1 MSHAF
6 AGNFLPFDFPGT
18 WHWPTFDGRNK
29 SSIRPQFL
37 KVKNFAKI
45 CRKSY
50 QTPELTGNC
59 RKYTRTFKRNS
70 QFSKIPI
77 YIFFWHFPVDKS
89 TKNVINM
96 PQKAT
101 KWPKFDRKSQ
111 NHTGIFDISTVDSA
125 FQHVL
130 KMYQNIRHYNF
141 TIGGTFFQ
149 NYTEVWN
156 AYRNAWPYIK
166 ITHFCVPP

>member
-6 AGNFLPFDFPGT
+6 AGNFLPFDFPVI

-45 CRKSY
+45 CQKSY
-50 QTPELTGNC
+50 RNTGVD
-59 RKYTRTFKRNS
+59 RKL
-70 QFSKIPI
+70 SKIYQNVQQEPSIFKNSNI
-77 YIFFWHFPVDKS
+77 YFWHFPVDKS

-141 TIGGTFFQ
+141 AKGGTFFQ